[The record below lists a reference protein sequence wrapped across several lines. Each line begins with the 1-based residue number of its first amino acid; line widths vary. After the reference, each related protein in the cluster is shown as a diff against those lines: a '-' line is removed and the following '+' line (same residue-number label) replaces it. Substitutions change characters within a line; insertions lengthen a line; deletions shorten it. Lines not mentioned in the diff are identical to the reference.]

1 MNNPCISAF
10 SCHALSVSDKRS
22 ESCPVFRIPC
32 LPSWILCSRSCPRHA
47 AYALRTR
54 IPWEGGPSASLSHT
68 PGQPLNVTLSTR
80 MQKNNPRHTFQCK
93 CSGLICIR
101 ADCFFYK
108 PVAACDASITYT
120 ASGTTD
126 KAELLP
132 KIRTCSSRSKYET
145 VLKLRWRAIQRH
157 RHLTLNSF
165 FASVINFQL
174 DCGRLTGC
182 NITTL
187 LPAPQNHYHHQ
198 KSPRFHYVIQCDLL
212 DSSREAMETNMH
224 LPFPN
229 RVRESIP
236 PLTNACF
243 QALPAISRGFPCI
256 LRWRVALSMGHPQ
269 KVTSAKHQLL

>member
-1 MNNPCISAF
+1 M
-10 SCHALSVSDKRS
+10 
-22 ESCPVFRIPC
+22 
-32 LPSWILCSRSCPRHA
+32 
-47 AYALRTR
+47 
-54 IPWEGGPSASLSHT
+54 
-68 PGQPLNVTLSTR
+68 
-80 MQKNNPRHTFQCK
+80 
-93 CSGLICIR
+93 ICIH
-101 ADCFFYK
+101 ADCCFYK
-108 PVAACDASITYT
+108 PVAASDASITYT

-198 KSPRFHYVIQCDLL
+198 KSPRFHYVTQCDSL
-212 DSSREAMETNMH
+212 DSSREAMETNMTS
-224 LPFPN
+224 
-229 RVRESIP
+229 SISKQSPGKP
-236 PLTNACF
+236 PLTNPSSNKCLF
-243 QALPAISRGFPCI
+243 SGTPSHPQGFPSHPDGEWHFPVCSSC
-256 LRWRVALSMGHPQ
+256 SMGHPQ
-269 KVTSAKHQLL
+269 VTSAKH

>member
-1 MNNPCISAF
+1 M
-10 SCHALSVSDKRS
+10 
-22 ESCPVFRIPC
+22 
-32 LPSWILCSRSCPRHA
+32 
-47 AYALRTR
+47 
-54 IPWEGGPSASLSHT
+54 
-68 PGQPLNVTLSTR
+68 
-80 MQKNNPRHTFQCK
+80 
-93 CSGLICIR
+93 ICIR

-198 KSPRFHYVIQCDLL
+198 KSPRFHYFIQCDSL
-212 DSSREAMETNMH
+212 DSSREAMETNMTSFISKQS
-224 LPFPN
+224 PGK
-229 RVRESIP
+229 P
-236 PLTNACF
+236 PLTNPSSNKCLF
-243 QALPAISRGFPCI
+243 SGTPSHPQGFPCI
-256 LRWRVALSMGHPQ
+256 PRWRVALSSL
-269 KVTSAKHQLL
+269 KQLLHGSPPGYLS